1 MCDAV
6 CCDTVCC
13 DTVCCDAVCC
23 DAVCCDAV
31 CCCRYSVDV
40 FQPPVQTCSERDAS
54 TMMASSTVVT
64 PSQPNGSDG
73 EDSQSALGTGS
84 GEPLSSQ
91 SSSLLSQDESLTT
104 TFGGSASFADTEA
117 TPTDNETASCANT
130 SFSEVTVETNGDSS
144 TATVGPCGIFGA
156 TDNGG
161 QSVLSAT
168 SSDVDTGYGS
178 ASTSM
183 ALGEGPSY
191 VWQANGPGTDTR
203 KGTEEERGKVPMSY
217 VMGRQQ
223 DIDKCPPQFY
233 LKPCDREGRNLSRP
247 LGQRIEDHGKNAIT
261 TRCMR
266 ERFEI
271 KRT

>member
-1 MCDAV
+1 MCDIV
-6 CCDTVCC
+6 CCVC
-13 DTVCCDAVCC
+13 VCDAVCC
-23 DAVCCDAV
+23 DAVCCNAV

-54 TMMASSTVVT
+54 AMTASSTVVAS
-64 PSQPNGSDG
+64 SQPSGSDG

-104 TFGGSASFADTEA
+104 TFGGTSSFADTEA

-130 SFSEVTVETNGDSS
+130 SFSEVTVETSTNGDSS
-144 TATVGPCGIFGA
+144 TATVGPCDIFG
-156 TDNGG
+156 TNDNGG

-178 ASTSM
+178 ASTSV
-183 ALGEGPSY
+183 ALGEGHSY
-191 VWQANGPGTDTR
+191 VWQANGPGTDPR

-247 LGQRIEDHGKNAIT
+247 LGQRIEDLGKNAVT

-266 ERFEI
+266 E
-271 KRT
+271 